1 MTETTLPLEQ
11 LLAGNLRYVEGTTTS
26 SNKPEHRLELSE
38 VHTPLAAILCCS
50 DARVVP
56 EIVFDL
62 PLGSLY
68 TCSVAGNVP
77 TTDIIESLEY
87 AVSLLGVP
95 LLVVMGHT
103 SCGAVKEALVS
114 EYPRGLFSRIAL
126 PSVSNLHEAIIYNT
140 KESVKTILDRSP
152 LILDSIESGDL
163 TVTSGVQD
171 IASGKFTVL
180 DCYQVHDQGK

>member
-1 MTETTLPLEQ
+1 MTETTLPLDQ
-11 LLAGNLRYVEGTTTS
+11 LLAGNMRYVEGTTTS
-26 SNKPEHRLELSE
+26 SNKPEHRHELSE
-38 VHTPLAAILCCS
+38 VNAPLAAILCCS

-56 EIVFDL
+56 EIIFDQ
-62 PLGSLY
+62 PLGSLF
-68 TCSVAGNVP
+68 TCSVAGNIP
-77 TTDIIESLEY
+77 TTEMIESLEY
-87 AVSLLGVP
+87 AVSFLGVP
-95 LLVVMGHT
+95 LLVVMGHS
-103 SCGAVKEALVS
+103 SCGAVTEALLS
-114 EYPRGLFSRIAL
+114 EYPRGLFSHIAL

>member
-1 MTETTLPLEQ
+1 MKKNMLAILVV
-11 LLAGNLRYVEGTTTS
+11 LAGLCFFINAQADTFTVTRS
-26 SNKPEHRLELSE
+26 
-38 VHTPLAAILCCS
+38 LAIA
-50 DARVVP
+50 APP
-56 EIVFDL
+56 EIIFDQ
-62 PLGSLY
+62 PLGSLF
-68 TCSVAGNVP
+68 TCSVAGNIP
-77 TTDIIESLEY
+77 TTEMIESLEY
-87 AVSLLGVP
+87 AVSFLGVP
-95 LLVVMGHT
+95 LLVVMGHS
-103 SCGAVKEALVS
+103 SCGAVTEALLS
-114 EYPRGLFSRIAL
+114 EYPRGLFSHIAL